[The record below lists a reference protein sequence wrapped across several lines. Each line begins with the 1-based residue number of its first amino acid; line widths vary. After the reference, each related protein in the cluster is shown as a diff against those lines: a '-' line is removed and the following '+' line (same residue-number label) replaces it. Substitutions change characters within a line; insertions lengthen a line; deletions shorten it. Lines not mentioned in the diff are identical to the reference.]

1 MRVDVYTRHDAFI
14 RSIAGDQLLGFVHT
28 DELNGSDSVVITTR
42 FRICEGYR
50 LIWRDRLG
58 KVHEHVCQ
66 DPQALRSDTG
76 VVYTD
81 TALNSVCEL
90 LGDYIDDRRPYGYSF
105 RRALEVCLEPT
116 RWEVGTVDQPGTVS
130 DGLTFYHTDCRTALN
145 SILECGGE
153 LETEVDVSAAGTI
166 TRKIGIRQHRGETGG
181 HRRFEYGKDL
191 TSVSRTEHWGAI
203 TACYG
208 YGKGVETDAGG
219 YGRKLTFG
227 DINGGK
233 DYVEDA
239 DALRAYGRP
248 DSNGGFCH
256 VFGKYENSQC
266 EDASQLK
273 AETQSY
279 LDSHKEPG
287 VTYEAQVIDL
297 VAAGRSWEGVGVGD
311 DVQIVDTCF
320 DPVLRCEGRVSKLVT
335 DLLGDS
341 CEVTLGNVTETLT
354 DIWERQQSQIS
365 RIEGKSSNWDVAAST
380 PGAYLQQL
388 IDGLNEQFNTMGMSY
403 CFTSF
408 EQGTIWSSVPLDSD
422 GRPTR
427 TGGSAIQI
435 CSQGFRIASGTKSD
449 GSYDWRTFGTGKGF
463 TADEITAGTLNA
475 NLIRA
480 GTIQDTMGRNS
491 WNLETGQLTTNGI
504 VARNADV
511 SGRITASTGK
521 IGGFTIGSSSIYND
535 VITLASNGLR
545 LERNGK
551 EVGLIGTNG
560 LKADNSKS
568 GLSFDLEDT
577 GSYMAWATQE
587 SASSSEYSMFL
598 AYAKS
603 ELPMDGGGSWSADTI
618 HISRR
623 SDFHNYVIKNAYID
637 PDSGGANGGIT
648 ATINFVQVLAMNS
661 DGTVARWGSDAR
673 MVFKRGMLVDLKYYS

>member
-42 FRICEGYR
+42 FRLCEGYR

-248 DSNGGFCH
+248 DGNGGFCH

-427 TGGSAIQI
+427 TGGSAMQI
-435 CSQGFRIASGTKSD
+435 CSQGFRIASGTKPD
-449 GSYDWRTFGTGKGF
+449 GSYDWRTFGTGDGF

-480 GTIQDTMGRNS
+480 GVISDSRGKNS
-491 WNLETGQLTTNGI
+491 WDLE
-504 VARNADV
+504 
-511 SGRITASTGK
+511 SGDLSVTEGVISV
-521 IGGFTIGSSSIYND
+521 SSSWNTVEI
-535 VITLASNGLR
+535 SPENGLSITDEDGAVLFRAERYNEDTSYVYSTRIKLGENVLATLGANTNNGCTLYIHVYDAESISDANRSAR
-545 LERNGK
+545 LILSPN
-551 EVGLIGTNG
+551 LIEMTSNKMAAGGSNPVFG
-560 LKADNSKS
+560 LKVTDGSINYLNSRY
-568 GLSFDLEDT
+568 GQ
-577 GSYMAWATQE
+577 W
-587 SASSSEYSMFL
+587 
-598 AYAKS
+598 
-603 ELPMDGGGSWSADTI
+603 
-618 HISRR
+618 
-623 SDFHNYVIKNAYID
+623 
-637 PDSGGANGGIT
+637 
-648 ATINFVQVLAMNS
+648 
-661 DGTVARWGSDAR
+661 
-673 MVFKRGMLVDLKYYS
+673 VDLSTYVNDKTKSAQA